1 MRAAFLLPAIALL
14 VSLVPAAA
22 PASSS
27 AARSNPPH
35 MLSHPTVHGKAQVGA
50 VLRGDSGGWSGTK
63 PLWFSY
69 TWLRCGKQGR
79 CGAVGG
85 ASAPT
90 LKLTSSL
97 AGARVR
103 LQVKVRNSAGTA
115 TGVSALT
122 AVVAAPPT
130 APPAGLTPGMY
141 FSTLPAGSSLPRA
154 DDMCA
159 SLITRRSFEPRPD
172 NKTANNTVPPGK
184 VTWPTANWV
193 GWTKWLAKRSRVTGN
208 YTGTTDEILRW
219 GACKWGLDENTLRAV
234 AVQESYWH
242 QSTVGDNGS
251 SFGLM
256 QVKDHT
262 SDGKPDFGGYPW
274 TQKSTPLN
282 VDFYG
287 AWIRSC
293 LDGDFYDGGDWLYHG
308 RKVTNDLWGCVGA
321 WFSGSWHD
329 GGAEDYVSH
338 VQQILAKK
346 GWLSLGR

>member
-1 MRAAFLLPAIALL
+1 MRAAFLAAAAASLL
-14 VSLVPAAA
+14 TLVPAASSA
-22 PASSS
+22 SAASS
-27 AARSNPPH
+27 AKPPH
-35 MLSHPTVHGKAQVGA
+35 MLSRPAVHGQAQVGA
-50 VLRGDSGGWSGTK
+50 VLRGYTGGWSGTK
-63 PLWFSY
+63 PLRFGYSWQ
-69 TWLRCGKQGR
+69 RCSKQGH
-79 CGAVGG
+79 CNAVAG

-90 LKLTSSL
+90 LKLTSSFT
-97 AGARVR
+97 GTRVR
-103 LQVKVRNSAGTA
+103 LQVKVRNAAGTA
-115 TGVSALT
+115 TGVSVPT
-122 AVVAAPPT
+122 AIVAPEAPP
-130 APPAGLTPGMY
+130 PGLTPGMY
-141 FSTLPAGSSLPRA
+141 FSTLPAGSALPRA
-154 DDMCA
+154 DDLCA
-159 SLITRRSFEPRPD
+159 SLVTRRSFEPRPD
-172 NKTANNTVPPGK
+172 NKTANTTVPTGK
-184 VTWPTANWV
+184 VNWPVANWAH
-193 GWTKWLAKRSRVTGN
+193 WTKWLAKRSKVTGG

-274 TQKSTPLN
+274 THKSTPLN

-293 LDGDFYDGGDWLYHG
+293 LDGDFYDGADWLYHG

-329 GGAEDYVSH
+329 GDAESYVSQ